1 MVYNIYRTIKGAQPV
16 SQPVGMVS
24 AAA

>member
-1 MVYNIYRTIKGAQPV
+1 MVYNIYRTIKNAQPV
-16 SQPVGMVS
+16 TQPVGMVS